1 MIAPNPQPGNNVSPG
16 FGCPKCGERDADE
29 LVWQDD
35 HETVRCA
42 RCGTRYRPNLE
53 TDDAETD

>member
-1 MIAPNPQPGNNVSPG
+1 MIAPNPQPGNDVSPG
-16 FGCPKCGERDADE
+16 FGCPTCSERDADR

-35 HETVRCA
+35 ETVRCV
-42 RCGTRYRPNLE
+42 RCGTEYNPLE